1 MPGTTV
7 GVFDQTLH
15 KTYEWLEEL
24 RDIADLRDEGQAYA
38 VLRGVLHAL
47 RDRLTVDEAA
57 DLGAQMPMLVR
68 GLYFEGWDPSSTPRK
83 TRSRETF
90 LDSISL
96 NINPSEGVDVEQAA
110 RAVFALL
117 THRITSGEI
126 SDVRHMLPRDV
137 RELWPVGG

>member
-7 GVFDQTLH
+7 SVFDQTLH

-24 RDIADLRDEGQAYA
+24 RDLAELRDEGQAYA

-47 RDRLTVDEAA
+47 RDRLTVEEAT

-68 GLYFEGWDPSSTPRK
+68 GIYFEGWNPSKTPR
-83 TRSRETF
+83 RERHRNAF
-90 LDSISL
+90 LESIPL
-96 NINPSEGVDVEQAA
+96 NINPAEGVQAEQAA

-126 SDVRHMLPRDV
+126 ADVRHMLPREV

>member
-1 MPGTTV
+1 MPGMTV

-24 RDIADLRDEGQAYA
+24 RDLAELRDEGQAYA

-68 GLYFEGWDPSSTPRK
+68 GIYFEGWDPSATPRK
-83 TRSRETF
+83 ERRRGAF
-90 LDSISL
+90 LDSIRL
-96 NINPSEGVDVEQAA
+96 NINPAEGVGAA
-110 RAVFALL
+110 DAAHAVFALL
-117 THRITSGEI
+117 TRRITSGEV
-126 SDVRHMLPRDV
+126 SDVRHMLPREV